1 MTDFRFLIN
10 LNGYVSQQWW
20 RVAVVP
26 SNKTLKANE
35 IVSLRDAVEQ
45 YTRSEKSIKNFV
57 CQKQL
62 LGWNFQ
68 ELRDKIKSIVYST
81 GYRSHVIVVS
91 RSNSGDHF
99 SEHILR
105 FSLVVHGEEQ
115 SNSRSFVVET
125 QSIF

>member
-26 SNKTLKANE
+26 SSKALKAKE
-35 IVSLRDAVEQ
+35 TVSLRDAIEQ

-62 LGWNFQ
+62 LGWNLQ

-81 GYRSHVIVVS
+81 GYQSSVTVVS
-91 RSNSGDHF
+91 RSSSADDF
-99 SEHILR
+99 DEHISR
-105 FSLVVHGEEQ
+105 SSLDVHDEEQ
-115 SNSRSFVVET
+115 
-125 QSIF
+125 